1 MGASTF
7 APFIIVIS
15 VTDTGNRKAWL
26 IMKKKRRLPKGW
38 NYVLLLIVCLAAV
51 GGVVGHNYQ
60 EKQKQEKQLAQRAKN
75 AVKSV
80 KDLDGKKIGV
90 QIGTTGDIYASD
102 YEGDDAGTVIERYN
116 KGTDAIQALKN
127 GKINCVIIDEQP
139 AKAYTEKDN
148 TLKILKEE
156 FALEDYAVCIDKS
169 NTDLKEKIN
178 EALTKLKED
187 GTLQDIIDNYIG
199 EDSVKGTKP
208 YEIKDVKRNGTLKM
222 ATNAS
227 FKPYEY
233 YENNK
238 ITGIDVDMMQA
249 VCDELD
255 MKLEI
260 EDMEFDSIIAAVT
273 SGKVDVG
280 CAGMTVTKDRLKNVD
295 FTDSYTTAKQVII
308 VKDYNAAIKAQSLS
322 QRIHDNFVSDHR
334 YNYLIKGFSNTIV
347 ITIFAVLMGIILG
360 AIIALIRTTH
370 DNNGTLPIPNLICK
384 IYLTVV
390 RGTPAMVQLLI
401 FYYIILVSVNSKILV
416 AIIAFG
422 LNSAAYVAEVIRSGI
437 NSIDKGQFEA
447 GRSLGLNYR
456 QTMTSIVLPQ
466 AFKNALPALCNE
478 FISLIKE
485 TSISGYIAIVDLTK
499 AGDIIRSNTYDA
511 FLPLITV
518 AIIYLV
524 IVIALTSVA
533 NALERRLRANERH

>member
-1 MGASTF
+1 MT
-7 APFIIVIS
+7 
-15 VTDTGNRKAWL
+15 R
-26 IMKKKRRLPKGW
+26 KKKNLISYVVFALVCVAIIIAGICYK
-38 NYVLLLIVCLAAV
+38 NYS
-51 GGVVGHNYQ
+51 N
-60 EKQKQEKQLAQRAKN
+60 EQKIKKAEKN
-75 AVKSV
+75 AVTCV
-80 KDLDGKKIGV
+80 DDLTGKKIGV

-102 YEGDDAGTVIERYN
+102 YEGDKKGTVVERYN
-116 KGTDAIQALKN
+116 KGTDAIQALKDD
-127 GKINCVIIDEQP
+127 KINCVILDEQP
-139 AKAYTEKDN
+139 SLAYTEKN
-148 TLKILKEE
+148 SELKILKEE
-156 FALEDYAVCIDKS
+156 FAVEDYAICIDKS
-169 NTDLKEKIN
+169 NTDLKRKIN
-178 EALTKLKED
+178 DALKKLKDD
-187 GTLQDIIDNYIG
+187 GTLADIKKNYTG
-199 EDSVKGTKP
+199 KDEEKGKFP
-208 YEIKDVKRNGTLKM
+208 YKKKNVSGKN
-222 ATNAS
+222 
-227 FKPYEY
+227 
-233 YENNK
+233 
-238 ITGIDVDMMQA
+238 TGLDMDMMQA

>member
-1 MGASTF
+1 
-7 APFIIVIS
+7 
-15 VTDTGNRKAWL
+15 
-26 IMKKKRRLPKGW
+26 
-38 NYVLLLIVCLAAV
+38 
-51 GGVVGHNYQ
+51 
-60 EKQKQEKQLAQRAKN
+60 
-75 AVKSV
+75 
-80 KDLDGKKIGV
+80 
-90 QIGTTGDIYASD
+90 
-102 YEGDDAGTVIERYN
+102 
-116 KGTDAIQALKN
+116 
-127 GKINCVIIDEQP
+127 
-139 AKAYTEKDN
+139 
-148 TLKILKEE
+148 
-156 FALEDYAVCIDKS
+156 
-169 NTDLKEKIN
+169 
-178 EALTKLKED
+178 
-187 GTLQDIIDNYIG
+187 
-199 EDSVKGTKP
+199 
-208 YEIKDVKRNGTLKM
+208 
-222 ATNAS
+222 
-227 FKPYEY
+227 
-233 YENNK
+233 
-238 ITGIDVDMMQA
+238 
-249 VCDELD
+249 
-255 MKLEI
+255 
-260 EDMEFDSIIAAVT
+260 
-273 SGKVDVG
+273 
-280 CAGMTVTKDRLKNVD
+280 MTVTKDRLKNVD

-347 ITIFAVLMGIILG
+347 ITIFGRSHGIILG

>member
-1 MGASTF
+1 MMT
-7 APFIIVIS
+7 
-15 VTDTGNRKAWL
+15 R
-26 IMKKKRRLPKGW
+26 KKKNLISYVVFALVCVAIIIAGICYK
-38 NYVLLLIVCLAAV
+38 NYS
-51 GGVVGHNYQ
+51 N
-60 EKQKQEKQLAQRAKN
+60 EQKIKKAEKN
-75 AVKSV
+75 AVTCV
-80 KDLDGKKIGV
+80 DDLTGKKIGV

-102 YEGDDAGTVIERYN
+102 YEGDKKGTVVERYN
-116 KGTDAIQALKN
+116 KGTDAIQALKDD
-127 GKINCVIIDEQP
+127 KINCVILDEQP
-139 AKAYTEKDN
+139 SLAYTEKN
-148 TLKILKEE
+148 SELKILKEE
-156 FALEDYAVCIDKS
+156 FAVEDYAICIDKS
-169 NTDLKEKIN
+169 NTDLKSKIN
-178 EALTKLKED
+178 DALKKLKDD
-187 GTLQDIIDNYIG
+187 GTLANIKKNYTG
-199 EDSVKGTKP
+199 KDEEKGKFP
-208 YEIKDVKRNGTLKM
+208 YKKKNVSGKNGTLKVG
-222 ATNAS
+222 TNAS

-233 YENNK
+233 YDSNK
-238 ITGIDVDMMQA
+238 ITGLDMDMMQA

-260 EDMEFDSIIAAVT
+260 EDMEFDSIIA
-273 SGKVDVG
+273 
-280 CAGMTVTKDRLKNVD
+280 AGMTVTKDRLKNVD

>member
-1 MGASTF
+1 MMT
-7 APFIIVIS
+7 
-15 VTDTGNRKAWL
+15 R
-26 IMKKKRRLPKGW
+26 KKKNLISYVVFALVCVAIIIAGICYK
-38 NYVLLLIVCLAAV
+38 NYS
-51 GGVVGHNYQ
+51 N
-60 EKQKQEKQLAQRAKN
+60 EQKIKKAEKN
-75 AVKSV
+75 AVTCV
-80 KDLDGKKIGV
+80 DDLTGKKIGV

-102 YEGDDAGTVIERYN
+102 YEGDKKGTIVERYN
-116 KGTDAIQALKN
+116 KGTDAIQALKDD
-127 GKINCVIIDEQP
+127 KINCVILDEQP
-139 AKAYTEKDN
+139 SLAYTEKN
-148 TLKILKEE
+148 SELKILKEE
-156 FALEDYAVCIDKS
+156 FAVEDYAICIDKS
-169 NTDLKEKIN
+169 NTDLKSKIN
-178 EALTKLKED
+178 DALKKLKDD
-187 GTLQDIIDNYIG
+187 GTLADIKKNYTG
-199 EDSVKGTKP
+199 KDEEKGKFP
-208 YEIKDVKRNGTLKM
+208 YKKKNVSGKNGTLKVG
-222 ATNAS
+222 TNAS

-233 YENNK
+233 YDSNK
-238 ITGIDVDMMQA
+238 ITGLDMDMMQA

-347 ITIFAVLMGIILG
+347 ITIFAVLMGIIFG

>member
-1 MGASTF
+1 
-7 APFIIVIS
+7 
-15 VTDTGNRKAWL
+15 
-26 IMKKKRRLPKGW
+26 
-38 NYVLLLIVCLAAV
+38 
-51 GGVVGHNYQ
+51 
-60 EKQKQEKQLAQRAKN
+60 
-75 AVKSV
+75 
-80 KDLDGKKIGV
+80 
-90 QIGTTGDIYASD
+90 
-102 YEGDDAGTVIERYN
+102 
-116 KGTDAIQALKN
+116 
-127 GKINCVIIDEQP
+127 
-139 AKAYTEKDN
+139 
-148 TLKILKEE
+148 
-156 FALEDYAVCIDKS
+156 
-169 NTDLKEKIN
+169 
-178 EALTKLKED
+178 
-187 GTLQDIIDNYIG
+187 
-199 EDSVKGTKP
+199 
-208 YEIKDVKRNGTLKM
+208 
-222 ATNAS
+222 
-227 FKPYEY
+227 
-233 YENNK
+233 
-238 ITGIDVDMMQA
+238 
-249 VCDELD
+249 
-255 MKLEI
+255 
-260 EDMEFDSIIAAVT
+260 
-273 SGKVDVG
+273 
-280 CAGMTVTKDRLKNVD
+280 
-295 FTDSYTTAKQVII
+295 
-308 VKDYNAAIKAQSLS
+308 
-322 QRIHDNFVSDHR
+322 
-334 YNYLIKGFSNTIV
+334 
-347 ITIFAVLMGIILG
+347 MGIILG
-360 AIIALIRTTH
+360 AIIALIRSTH
-370 DNNGTLPIPNLICK
+370 GNTGTLSIPNLICK